1 MGLKIAKFYSEFIW
15 WSTIL

>member
-1 MGLKIAKFYSEFIW
+1 MGLKMAIFYSEFIW